1 MKKLFILSSAAF
13 LLFSSIARSQE
24 VRFGATAGAT
34 FSNFHAEMGDES
46 YTGKSKPGFTAGILV
61 DIPMSKQFSFQPAL
75 NYVQKGSKDENTES
89 GYTYKVKTTLNYLEL
104 PLNVLYNTRGSKGN
118 FFIGAGPSLS
128 IGLSG
133 KSSEEL
139 AGEKSSEKIKFG
151 NSDDDDLKS
160 IDCGTNIL
168 AGYETKSG
176 FLVSANYYH
185 GLSNL
190 MPDYTHESKFNNK
203 YFGMKVGYMF
213 GGKGKK

>member
-13 LLFSSIARSQE
+13 FLCGSNARSQE
-24 VRFGATAGAT
+24 VRFGVTAGAT
-34 FSNFHAEMGDES
+34 FSNFRADMGDES
-46 YTGKSKPGFTAGILV
+46 YTGNSKPGFTTGILV
-61 DIPMSKQFSFQPAL
+61 DIPVSKQFSFQPAL
-75 NYVQKGSKDENTES
+75 NYVQKGSKDETTEP
-89 GYTYKVKTTLNYLEL
+89 GYTYKVKTILNYLEV

-133 KSSEEL
+133 KSSEES
-139 AGEKSSEKIKFG
+139 AGQKSSEKIKFG
-151 NSDDDDLKS
+151 NGDNADLKS
-160 IDCGTNIL
+160 IDCGANIL

-203 YFGMKVGYMF
+203 YFGIKVGYMIPA
-213 GGKGKK
+213 KGKK

>member
-13 LLFSSIARSQE
+13 FLFGSNARSQE

-34 FSNFHAEMGDES
+34 FSNFHTELGDES
-46 YTGKSKPGFTAGILV
+46 YTGKFKPGFTAGVLV

-75 NYVQKGSKDENTES
+75 NYVQKGSKDETTEP
-89 GYTYKVKTTLNYLEL
+89 GYTYKVKTTLSYLEL

-128 IGLSG
+128 FGLSG
-133 KSSEEL
+133 KSSQES
-139 AGEKSSEKIKFG
+139 AGEKSSEKVKFG
-151 NSDDDDLKS
+151 SSDEDDLKS
-160 IDCGTNIL
+160 FDGGANIL

-190 MPDYTHESKFNNK
+190 LSDDSDDYKFNNK
-203 YFGMKVGYMF
+203 YFGIKVGYMF